1 MHETTVGIRE
11 LKAQISKYLRRVK
24 AGQTLVITDH
34 GKPVGRIVP
43 VEETL
48 EARMQ
53 RLVEA
58 GIVKWNG
65 KKPKLREP
73 ITINRGPRQVSD
85 LVAEDRE
92 IDSLP

>member
-1 MHETTVGIRE
+1 MNETTVGIRE
-11 LKAQISKYLRRVK
+11 LKAQISKYLRQVK
-24 AGQTLVITDH
+24 AGQTLIITDH

-58 GIVKWNG
+58 GIVRWNG
-65 KKPKLREP
+65 KKLKPREP
-73 ITINRGPRQVSD
+73 IAINRGPRQVAD

-92 IDSLP
+92 IDNLP

>member
-1 MHETTVGIRE
+1 MNETTVGIRE

-24 AGQTLVITDH
+24 AGQTLIITDH

-48 EARMQ
+48 EERVQ

-65 KKPKLREP
+65 KKLKPREP
-73 ITINRGPRQVSD
+73 IAINQGPRQISD
-85 LVAEDRE
+85 MIVEDRD
-92 IDSLP
+92 IDYLS